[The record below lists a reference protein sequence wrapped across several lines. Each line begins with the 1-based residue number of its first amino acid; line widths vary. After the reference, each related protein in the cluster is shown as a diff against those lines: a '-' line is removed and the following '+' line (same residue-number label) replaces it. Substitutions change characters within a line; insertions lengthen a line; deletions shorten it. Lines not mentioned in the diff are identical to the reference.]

1 MITSL
6 PAELRAPMPAELRG
20 LPRDGARLCVV
31 DRAQRRITHTHVS
44 DIGRH
49 LRRGDLL
56 VVNSSRTI
64 PAALNGERAGGS
76 RVQVRPW
83 VRRPSSWDVIAVS
96 PLPPH
101 APVPLH
107 EGEVL
112 HFPGGFVARVA
123 HRRDDL
129 PSLWRLER
137 VSGDGF
143 ASLLSSG
150 EPIRYSY
157 ASAGVSIEHLQTV
170 FADHPGSA
178 ETPSAGRHLTWQ
190 LLLGLRHRGIDVVDI
205 VLHTGLS
212 STQDDDIDAT
222 HPLVEEWFS
231 IPASAVR
238 RINAA
243 QRVVAVGTSVV
254 RALETAVDATTGRVS
269 ACEGW
274 TSLRIGRTTALRA
287 CHGLFS
293 GLHEANG
300 SHLDVVG
307 AFLDRPLLEA
317 AYAECLTRRYLWHEF
332 GDAMLVT

>member
-1 MITSL
+1 VITAL
-6 PAELRAPMPAELRG
+6 PAELRASMPAELRG
-20 LPRDGARLCVV
+20 FRRDSARLCVV
-31 DRAQRRITHTHVS
+31 DRAKQRITHTHVS

-49 LRRGDLL
+49 LRSGDVL

-64 PAALNGERAGGS
+64 PAALNGERADGS

-112 HFPGGFVARVA
+112 HFPGDFSARVA
-123 HRRDDL
+123 RRRDDL
-129 PSLWRLER
+129 PSLWRLEH

-143 ASLLSSG
+143 AALLSSA

-157 ASAGVSIEHLQTV
+157 ASAGVSVEHLQTV

-190 LLLGLRHRGIDVVDI
+190 LLLGLRQQGIDVVDI

-212 STQDDDIDAT
+212 STQDDDVDAT

-231 IPASAVR
+231 IPASAAR

-254 RALETAVDATTGRVS
+254 RALETAVDASGRVS
-269 ACEGW
+269 AREGW
-274 TSLRIGRTTALRA
+274 TSLRISPTTALRA
-287 CHGLFS
+287 CHGLLS

-307 AFLDRPLLEA
+307 AFLDPPLLES
-317 AYAECLTRRYLWHEF
+317 AYAECVTRRYLWHEF
-332 GDAMLVT
+332 GDAMLVS